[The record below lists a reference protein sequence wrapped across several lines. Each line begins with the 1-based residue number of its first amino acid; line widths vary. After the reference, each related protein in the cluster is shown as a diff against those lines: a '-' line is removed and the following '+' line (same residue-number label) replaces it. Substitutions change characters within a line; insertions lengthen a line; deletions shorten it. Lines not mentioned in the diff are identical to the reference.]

1 MGRRKTRQL
10 NSVTVSRRQTPSNT
24 ESVCSGDNFGPT
36 LGAKIVTD
44 PALNEFSNEEK
55 EGFFIFQLNNKNK
68 TNSTKLEK
76 ST

>member
-1 MGRRKTRQL
+1 MGRRKTRQV
-10 NSVTVSRRQTPSNT
+10 NSVTVSRRQTRSNT

-55 EGFFIFQLNNKNK
+55 KVFLFF
-68 TNSTKLEK
+68 K
-76 ST
+76 STTKTKQTAQN